1 MATYRVSCREKHS
14 LYERIVSIGCAEVGT
29 GAIKRFTEDEAIAS
43 IKRGSDS
50 FFVERPEGHRVS
62 VIVAER
68 DGREYIK
75 TEADGEKPD
84 NLLSL
89 PECPLKK
96 VEPSPPRRT
105 VLAAAS
111 HGDCLKAPTHWAV

>member
-43 IKRGSDS
+43 IKGGSDS

-89 PECPLKK
+89 PDCPLKK
-96 VEPSPPRRT
+96 VEPSPSRRT

-111 HGDCLKAPTHWAV
+111 HGDCLTAPTHWAV